1 MGDLFI
7 GHGPV
12 EYGVDVPQDV
22 PLVAV
27 GGGSFLVPDELPGI
41 SEVLRPDHHDVAN
54 AVGAAIAQ
62 VSGQI
67 EEVVHYDGDR
77 PERLQEARER
87 AIRRAVEA
95 GADGD
100 RVEVV
105 EQEEV
110 PLAYV
115 TEPVVRLRIKAV
127 GPLRT
132 SEQRIQHA

>member
-1 MGDLFI
+1 M
-7 GHGPV
+7 
-12 EYGVDVPQDV
+12 
-22 PLVAV
+22 
-27 GGGSFLVPDELPGI
+27 
-41 SEVLRPDHHDVAN
+41 LRPDHHDVAN

-67 EEVVHYDGDR
+67 EEVVRFDGNR
-77 PERLQEARER
+77 REVLEEARER

-100 RVEVV
+100 RVEIV
-105 EQEEV
+105 EQDEV

-115 TEPVVRLRIKAV
+115 TEPIVRLRIKAV

-132 SEQRIQHA
+132 SEQRMHHA